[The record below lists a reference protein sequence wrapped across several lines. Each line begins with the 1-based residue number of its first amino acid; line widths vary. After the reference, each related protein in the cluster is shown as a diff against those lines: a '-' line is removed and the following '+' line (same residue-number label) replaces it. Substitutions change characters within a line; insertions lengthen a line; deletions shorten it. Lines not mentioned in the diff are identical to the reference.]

1 MRVFRPVANGL
12 LVLALVAAAAIIPAH
27 AQSQS
32 GSATNRSSS
41 DTSSQ
46 SATNQGTQPDNTK
59 MNKSEQPTADQQKS
73 AKGDRELT
81 QKIRRAIT
89 SDKQMSTYARNVK
102 IITQGG
108 KVTLKGPVRSEEE
121 KQAIEDKATEVAGQG
136 NVTNDIN
143 IAPSKKG

>member
-12 LVLALVAAAAIIPAH
+12 LALALAASAVIPAH

-46 SATNQGTQPDNTK
+46 SAANQGTQPDNTK
-59 MNKSEQPTADQQKS
+59 LNKSQQPTADQQNN
-73 AKGDRELT
+73 AKADRDLT

-102 IITQGG
+102 VITQDG
-108 KVTLKGPVRSEEE
+108 KVTLKGPVRSDQE
-121 KQAIEDKATEVAGQG
+121 KQAIEDKATEIAGQG

-143 IAPSKKG
+143 VAPSKKG